1 MSIFVLGFAAIGCN
15 RGEDAIAT
23 VNGVS
28 IPAKDYY
35 EYTMR
40 KPTVRVI
47 TQNGAVTANVAG
59 SIGLQSFNDVVNRQ
73 LLLQIAQEEGV
84 YPSDGDVAK
93 ELQFR
98 VKEKKDFVTQ
108 LTELGIPI
116 SSIRQDLR
124 IELSR
129 FNIITKG
136 IKVTDDEVQKYID
149 RNPKQFEEPERAQ
162 LRWIFV
168 PNAELKNQAQ
178 AELSRGTLFVTV
190 ATRYSTAPN
199 ARENSAAFP
208 ESRVEQLDNVFPG
221 LTKIIRE
228 TQPKKATEWI
238 PANAGFA
245 KFFVDKKT
253 DAKKVTPT
261 EVMRERVR
269 RFLMMERGN
278 TAVDLDSRL
287 ISRLKEAKV
296 KVNVAELEK
305 AWDKAFKQLETSES
319 KDAASTGIKA
329 NKAPETG
336 DGN

>member
-1 MSIFVLGFAAIGCN
+1 MTFAGCN
-15 RGEDAIAT
+15 KGEEAIAT

-28 IPAKDYY
+28 IPKKDYY

-84 YPSDGDVAK
+84 YPSEADVAK

-98 VKEKKDFVTQ
+98 EKEKKGFVTQ

-136 IKVTDDEVQKYID
+136 IKVTDADVQKYID
-149 RNPKQFEEPERAQ
+149 TNPKQFEDPERAS

-168 PNAELKNQAQ
+168 PNKELRDQAQ
-178 AELSRGTLFVTV
+178 AELSRGELFVTV

-199 ARENSAAFP
+199 ARENGAEFP
-208 ESRVEQLDNVFPG
+208 ESRVEQLDNLFPG
-221 LTKIIRE
+221 LTKIVRDTE
-228 TQPKKATEWI
+228 NKKQTEWI
-238 PANAGFA
+238 PANAGYA

-253 DAKKVTPT
+253 SAKKITPT
-261 EVMRERVR
+261 DVMRERVR
-269 RFLMMERGN
+269 RFLMMERGQ

-287 ISRLKEAKV
+287 ITRLKEAKV

-305 AWDKAFKQLETSES
+305 AWDKAFKQLETSDT
-319 KDAASTGIKA
+319 KDAASTGIKGNEA
-329 NKAPETG
+329 PKAGENPK
-336 DGN
+336 